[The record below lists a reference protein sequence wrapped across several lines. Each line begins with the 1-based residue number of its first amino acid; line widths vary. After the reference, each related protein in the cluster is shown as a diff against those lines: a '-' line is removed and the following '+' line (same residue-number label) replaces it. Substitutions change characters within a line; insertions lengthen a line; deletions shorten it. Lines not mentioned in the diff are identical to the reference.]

1 MDSKRPVTF
10 IFLLVAISL
19 IGLVVY
25 YERWS
30 PKTNEAKEPITFY
43 IGILVEEMDLDDLIR
58 DSERIVIGTV
68 DVVYPGRWSTPNGE
82 SPSYATAMDF
92 IIISDVNFH
101 IAQTLKGNVDEVD
114 IRIREF
120 GGQAGQDSVIIS
132 ASENYDLS
140 QKYLLFLIEDT
151 GPTADIEPGH
161 FIATG
166 GAQGVYKIKEDR
178 ATPFHGSV
186 DQSWKLDELIK
197 YIESTIK

>member
-1 MDSKRPVTF
+1 MDSKKSVTF
-10 IFLLVAISL
+10 ISFLAATTL

-25 YERWS
+25 YRSWL
-30 PKTNEAKEPITFY
+30 PKTKETKEPITFY
-43 IGILVEEMDLDDLIR
+43 IGISVEEMDLDDLIR

-68 DVVYPGRWSTPNGE
+68 DEVYPGRWSTPNGE
-82 SPSYATAMDF
+82 SPSRATAMDF

-101 IAQTLKGNVDEVD
+101 VAQALKGNVDEVD

-132 ASENYDLS
+132 ASEHYDLG

-166 GAQGVYKIKEDR
+166 SAQGVYKIKEDR
-178 ATPFHGSV
+178 VTPFHGSV
-186 DQSWKLDELIK
+186 DKSWNLDELIK
-197 YIESTIK
+197 YIESAIK